1 MNVFNSRQIAVHLLI
16 EWKVLLPYYKV
27 VRDNQQVFTK
37 TFNRTEEVFMK
48 LQDKVAIVTGAAS
61 GMGKAIAEL
70 YAREGAS
77 VIAADL
83 NLEGAE
89 AVAKGITENGGKA
102 KAVQVNV
109 SKQADIEGMIDAAV
123 HEFGTLDI
131 LVNNAGIM
139 DGFEPVG
146 DIQDERWDL
155 IFDIN
160 TKGVMRAMRKAI
172 PLFLEKGKGVIINT
186 ASTGGL
192 NGAHAGA
199 AYGASKHAVI
209 GLTKNTA
216 YMYANSGIRCNAIA
230 PGGVET
236 NIAASMKNLNEFG
249 FGRTKAVQGVMPR
262 VGKPEEIAQVALF
275 LASDDSSF
283 VNGSVIVA
291 DGGWTAAF

>member
-1 MNVFNSRQIAVHLLI
+1 
-16 EWKVLLPYYKV
+16 
-27 VRDNQQVFTK
+27 
-37 TFNRTEEVFMK
+37 MK
-48 LQDKVAIVTGAAS
+48 LKDKVAVVTGAAS

-70 YAREGAS
+70 YAKEGAK
-77 VIAADL
+77 VIVADL

-89 AVAKGITENGGKA
+89 AVVEGITSNVAVA

-109 SKQADIEGMIDAAV
+109 VKQEDIDNMIDTAIN
-123 HEFGTLDI
+123 EYGTLDI

-146 DIQDERWDL
+146 DILDENWDL

-172 PLFLEKGKGVIINT
+172 PIFLEKEKGVIINT

-199 AYGASKHAVI
+199 TYGASKHAVI
-209 GLTKNTA
+209 GLTKNTGF
-216 YMYANSGIRCNAIA
+216 MYAQKGIRCNAIA

-236 NIAASMKNLNEFG
+236 NIGTSIKSVNEFG
-249 FGRTKAVQGVMPR
+249 AGRTKVVQDVMPR
-262 VGKPEEIAQVALF
+262 IGKAAEIAQVALF
-275 LASDDSSF
+275 LASDESSF
-283 VNGSVIVA
+283 VNGTVITA